1 MGYAESMFTDR
12 SFRILLCLLI
22 RTALPSPVPE
32 ATLKLDMT
40 CCDIPRVFL
49 AFFAPVAQCFNS
61 ALVVV
66 FLLPY
71 SVLPR
76 NTKIG
81 GFGVWFFSAGSGGEL
96 HFPGEESRWDAAKA
110 GGSRPAKCL

>member
-32 ATLKLDMT
+32 AT

-96 HFPGEESRWDAAKA
+96 HFLGEGSRWDAVKA